1 MKNKTILTGLG
12 ILALVATL
20 LVAADHI
27 DAPDSMGTSADIA
40 DFYAFEPTVGSDNTV
55 FAVDLQSNVL
65 PDLAYGTFDENILT
79 EINIDTDGDLVEDLV
94 IQAIPRDGK
103 MYFFGP
109 VAPSSTGLNGMVM
122 VDSPLGS
129 VDISTDTAIVETTED
144 GVSLFAGPR
153 QDAFFFDF
161 FQFNAVIGGMAP
173 EGFKPAGDPDSTDD
187 DDTTAVDTFDG
198 ANTMSIVVELPN
210 SMLGETTAMNALGLS
225 VYKTWV
231 TTNAKQ

>member
-1 MKNKTILTGLG
+1 MKKTKLVTGLG
-12 ILALVATL
+12 VLALAAAV

-27 DAPDSMGTSADIA
+27 DAPDAMGTSADIA
-40 DFYAFEPTVGSDNTV
+40 DFYAFEPSEGSDNTV

-65 PDLAYGTFDENILT
+65 PDLAYGTFDENVLT
-79 EINIDTDGDLVEDLV
+79 EINIDTDDDLVEDLV

-109 VAPSSTGLNGMVM
+109 AAPSSTGISGEVM

-129 VDISTDTAIVETTED
+129 VDISSDTAIVETTDD

-173 EGFKPAGDPDSTDD
+173 QGFKPAGDPDATDD

-198 ANTMSIVVELPN
+198 ANTMSIVVEIPN
-210 SMLGETTAMNALGLS
+210 SMLGETTAVNVLGLP

-231 TTNAKQ
+231 TTNSKQ

>member
-1 MKNKTILTGLG
+1 MKKTKLLMGLG
-12 ILALVATL
+12 ALAFVSAI

-27 DAPDSMGTSADIA
+27 DAPDSMGTTADIA
-40 DFYAFEPTVGSDNTV
+40 DFYAFEPSEGSDNTV

-65 PDLAYGTFDENILT
+65 PDLAYGTFDENVLT
-79 EINIDTDGDLVEDLV
+79 EINIDTNGDLVEDLV

-109 VAPSSTGLNGMVM
+109 VAPAATGISGQVM

-129 VDISTDTAIVETTED
+129 VDISSHVAIVETTPD

-173 EGFKPAGDPDSTDD
+173 GGFKPAGDPNSTDD

-198 ANTMSIVVELPN
+198 ANTMSIVIEIPN
-210 SMLGETTAMNALGLS
+210 TMLGETTATNALGLN